1 MERLTGKVAIVTG
14 SAMGIGKATALK
26 FAREGAKVVVCDVMA
41 EAGQTVVDEITAAG
55 GEAFFVPL
63 DVTSA
68 DSVRSM
74 VDAALQRWERID
86 VLVNNAGITRDAML
100 VKVKDGEVVDQ
111 MGEAA
116 FDSVI
121 NVNLKGVFLCTQAVA
136 PVMIRQGGGV
146 ILNAASVVGLYG
158 NFGQTN
164 YVATKAGVIGM
175 TRVWAR
181 EMGRK
186 GVRVNAVAPGFI
198 LTDMVK
204 KMPEKVLAAMQEK
217 VPLNRLGEP
226 EDVANVYAW
235 LASDEASYVNGTVIS
250 VDGGI
255 VIGT

>member
-1 MERLTGKVAIVTG
+1 MKRLEGKVAIVTG

-41 EAGQTVVDEITAAG
+41 EAGQTVVDEIAAAG

-204 KMPEKVLAAMQEK
+204 KMPEKVLAVMQEK